1 MVLKIGLDL
10 DKEWFYTLA
19 FSGMRPGELIAL
31 KKSDLDFENK
41 TIRISKTLTNENNN
55 MREYKLETTKTS
67 KMRIIEMDE
76 KIMGMLKRLVHKND
90 KHKMKYRTQLEDFH
104 DEDFVFQRPN
114 GYPFVTKSIGDRMRR
129 LMRYVSFD
137 KKLTPH
143 SFRHTHISIMTE
155 TGDAL
160 PTIMERVGHEDPET
174 ILKVYTH
181 VTEKM
186 KVKSITNISNLHND
200 ILEKITL

>member
-1 MVLKIGLDL
+1 MVFKIGLDL

-55 MREYKLETTKTS
+55 MREYKLETTKTN

-76 KIMGMLKRLVHKND
+76 KIMGILKRLVHKND
-90 KHKMKYRTQLEDFH
+90 KHKMMYRTQLEDFH

-114 GYPFVTKSIGDRMRR
+114 GYPFVTKNIGDRMRR
-129 LMRYVSFD
+129 ILKYMGFQ

-143 SFRHTHISIMTE
+143 SFRHTHISMLTE
-155 TGDAL
+155 AGDAL
-160 PTIMERVGHEDPET
+160 PTIMKRVGHEDPET
-174 ILKVYTH
+174 TLKVYTH

-186 KVKSITNISNLHND
+186 KIKSVKNVTAYHSNI
-200 ILEKITL
+200 IEKLPF